1 MGKNKNIAYCGSPI
15 KYSKTECRN
24 KKCVIFGELSN
35 GKLNLEEIPVQP
47 LHDMRIIKGTLREL
61 AENPISDTYDD
72 KTDDYVLPSLRT
84 KIPLPMHFQRLKISI
99 PTLWDLNMSTE
110 KRALK

>member
-1 MGKNKNIAYCGSPI
+1 M
-15 KYSKTECRN
+15 
-24 KKCVIFGELSN
+24 IFGELSN

-72 KTDDYVLPSLRT
+72 KTDDYVLPS
-84 KIPLPMHFQRLKISI
+84 
-99 PTLWDLNMSTE
+99 
-110 KRALK
+110 